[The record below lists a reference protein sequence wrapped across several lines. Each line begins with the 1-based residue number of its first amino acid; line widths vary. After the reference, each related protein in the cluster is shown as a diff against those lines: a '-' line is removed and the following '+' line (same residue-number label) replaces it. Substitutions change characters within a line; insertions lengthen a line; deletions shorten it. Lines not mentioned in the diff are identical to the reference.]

1 MNWAT
6 SIKTKL
12 TIKPISI
19 SFNKLNLSQLDNIV
33 SIESSSSSYPWTKT
47 QLKESIKNPNNLCY
61 SAAYEGDIIG
71 YLIVMLASETA
82 DILNIGINPN
92 NQRKGYG
99 GLLMSYL
106 YKELKNRLIEEVFLE
121 VRESNQSAISFYLN
135 QGFKEISIRK
145 NYYKSNSNKLSS
157 TENGIIMRLEI

>member
-12 TIKPISI
+12 TTKPISI
-19 SFNKLNLSQLDNIV
+19 SFNKFNLSQIDDIV
-33 SIESSSSSYPWTKT
+33 SIESASSFHPWSKT
-47 QLKESIKNPNNLCY
+47 QLQDSIRNQNNLCY
-61 SAAYEGDIIG
+61 SATYEGDIIG
-71 YLIVMLASETA
+71 YLIVMLNGETA
-82 DILNIGINPN
+82 DILNIGIDPN
-92 NQRKGYG
+92 NQRKGHG
-99 GLLMSYL
+99 SLLMSYL

-145 NYYKSNSNKLSS
+145 NYYKLSL
-157 TENGIIMRLEI
+157 IHI

>member
-12 TIKPISI
+12 TTKPISI

-33 SIESSSSSYPWTKT
+33 SIESSSSSYPWSKT
-47 QLKESIKNPNNLCY
+47 QLKESIRNPNNLCY
-61 SAAYEGDIIG
+61 SASYEGDIIG

-99 GLLMSYL
+99 SLLMSYL

-157 TENGIIMRLEI
+157 AENGIIMRLEI

>member
-12 TIKPISI
+12 TTKPISI

-33 SIESSSSSYPWTKT
+33 SIESRSSSYPWSKT
-47 QLKESIKNPNNLCY
+47 QLKESIRNPNNLCY
-61 SAAYEGDIIG
+61 SASYEGDIIG
-71 YLIVMLASETA
+71 YLIVMLAGETA

-99 GLLMSYL
+99 SLLISYL
-106 YKELKNRLIEEVFLE
+106 NKELKNRLIEEVFLE
-121 VRESNQSAISFYLN
+121 VRESNQSAISFYLYKD
-135 QGFKEISIRK
+135 FKEISIRK
-145 NYYKSNSNKLSS
+145 NYYKSNSNKLSRK
-157 TENGIIMRLEI
+157 ENGIIMRLEI

>member
-12 TIKPISI
+12 TTKPISI
-19 SFNKLNLSQLDNIV
+19 SFNKLNLSQLDAIV
-33 SIESSSSSYPWTKT
+33 SIELDSSSYPWSRT
-47 QLKESIKNPNNLCY
+47 QLKESIRNPNNLCY
-61 SAAYEGDIIG
+61 SATYEGDIIG
-71 YLIVMLASETA
+71 YLIVMVTGKTA
-82 DILNIGINPN
+82 DILNIGINPD

-106 YKELKNRLIEEVFLE
+106 YKELKNRLIEELFLE

-145 NYYKSNSNKLSS
+145 NYYKSNSNELSS
-157 TENGIIMRLEI
+157 SENGIIMRLEI

>member
-1 MNWAT
+1 
-6 SIKTKL
+6 
-12 TIKPISI
+12 
-19 SFNKLNLSQLDNIV
+19 
-33 SIESSSSSYPWTKT
+33 
-47 QLKESIKNPNNLCY
+47 
-61 SAAYEGDIIG
+61 
-71 YLIVMLASETA
+71 MLASETA

-157 TENGIIMRLEI
+157 AENGIIMRLEI

>member
-1 MNWAT
+1 M
-6 SIKTKL
+6 KL

-61 SAAYEGDIIG
+61 SATYEGDIIG

-157 TENGIIMRLEI
+157 AENGIIMRLEI

>member
-12 TIKPISI
+12 TTKLISI
-19 SFNKLNLSQLDNIV
+19 FFNKFNLSQLDDIV
-33 SIESSSSSYPWTKT
+33 SIESGSSVHPWSKT
-47 QLKESIKNPNNLCY
+47 QLQESIRNPNNLCY
-61 SAAYEGDIIG
+61 SATYEGDIIG
-71 YLIVMLASETA
+71 YLIVMLTGETA

-99 GLLMSYL
+99 SLRMSYL
-106 YKELKNRLIEEVFLE
+106 YKELKNRLIEELFLE
-121 VRESNQSAISFYLN
+121 VRDSNKSAISFYLN

-157 TENGIIMRLEI
+157 AENGIIMRLEI

>member
-12 TIKPISI
+12 TTKPISI
-19 SFNKLNLSQLDNIV
+19 SFNKLNLSQLDAIV
-33 SIESSSSSYPWTKT
+33 SIELDSSSYPWSRT
-47 QLKESIKNPNNLCY
+47 QLKESIRNPNNLCY
-61 SAAYEGDIIG
+61 SATYEGDIIG
-71 YLIVMLASETA
+71 YLIVMLAGETA

-92 NQRKGYG
+92 YQRKGYG
-99 GLLMSYL
+99 SLLINYL
-106 YKELKNRLIEEVFLE
+106 FKELKNRLIEELFLE

-145 NYYKSNSNKLSS
+145 NYYKSNSNELSS

>member
-19 SFNKLNLSQLDNIV
+19 SFNKLNLSQLDAIV
-33 SIESSSSSYPWTKT
+33 SIESGSSNYPWSKT
-47 QLKESIKNPNNLCY
+47 QLKESIRNPNNLCY
-61 SAAYEGDIIG
+61 SAADEGDIIG
-71 YLIVMLASETA
+71 YLIVMIVGKTA

-99 GLLMSYL
+99 SLLMSYL
-106 YKELKNRLIEEVFLE
+106 NKELKNRLIEEVFLE
-121 VRESNQSAISFYLN
+121 VRESNKSAIFFYTY
-135 QGFKEISIRK
+135 QGFKKISIRK
-145 NYYKSNSNKLSS
+145 NYYKTNSNKLSS
-157 TENGIIMRLEI
+157 KENGIIMRLEI

>member
-1 MNWAT
+1 M
-6 SIKTKL
+6 KTKL

-61 SAAYEGDIIG
+61 SATYEGDIIG

-99 GLLMSYL
+99 SLLMSYL

-157 TENGIIMRLEI
+157 AENGIIMRLEI

>member
-12 TIKPISI
+12 TTKLISI
-19 SFNKLNLSQLDNIV
+19 FFNKFNLSQLDDIV
-33 SIESSSSSYPWTKT
+33 SIESGSSVHPWSKT
-47 QLKESIKNPNNLCY
+47 QLQESIRNPNNLCY
-61 SAAYEGDIIG
+61 CATCEGDIIG
-71 YLIVMLASETA
+71 YLIVMVTGKTA
-82 DILNIGINPN
+82 DILNIGINPD

-157 TENGIIMRLEI
+157 AENGIIMRLEI

>member
-1 MNWAT
+1 
-6 SIKTKL
+6 
-12 TIKPISI
+12 
-19 SFNKLNLSQLDNIV
+19 
-33 SIESSSSSYPWTKT
+33 
-47 QLKESIKNPNNLCY
+47 
-61 SAAYEGDIIG
+61 
-71 YLIVMLASETA
+71 MLASETA

-99 GLLMSYL
+99 SLLMSYL

-121 VRESNQSAISFYLN
+121 VRESNQSAISFYSN

-157 TENGIIMRLEI
+157 AENGIIMRLEI